1 MYSNM
6 NKSNNR
12 LHRIRHYTEGMFL
25 LFLIIGFM
33 TGCVASK
40 QSLSKTPKAEPDANT
55 SSQTEVQPEEQSVP
69 YSAPAP
75 SRPSVSWQ
83 PSFTVEDIQV
93 KESALGLPELKVGA
107 NINTKSGKVA
117 LREVIK
123 AMAGLKDMNVSWT
136 NDVDQNAMV
145 DVNIV
150 NADEDFWIALTNI
163 LRQLDYFFEFKENTI
178 IVKCKDTRRFYL
190 PMPFLT
196 GSYSSEVGGN
206 MLGGQSEKEKK
217 GVKAVVNIKHENDNI
232 DLWDNIQQNLEKIL
246 KFAGK
251 QTTEA
256 SLSPSE
262 ESQIQQ
268 RCMQQFPRDP
278 AMRTVCIQTDRESVL
293 SGRSGRGDS
302 EGAANDS
309 QTRGDMGKFFYLID
323 KSLGIVTVTA
333 PRSILAQVEIY
344 FEALKKEFSR
354 QVIIEAKIIEVYLD
368 NSSQM
373 GIDWSNLLKDSLFRS
388 KVTFGDNGRIYP
400 GDGIKFISG
409 LNLFRE
415 EFSIFLNFLEESG
428 SVKVLSN
435 PKMTLLNGQPAMIS
449 VGENVTYLAGIK
461 ISYETSGEGKTSTT
475 RAIYTSQTD
484 SVLSGVGF
492 GVMANISSDDEVVL
506 HITPVTTKL
515 EEPILYESLGEYG
528 DKVGLP
534 RTRVRELTTI
544 AKIKNGQYLIIGG
557 LIDEVKGSE
566 GNKVPLLGDLPL
578 VGKVFKNT
586 REYTNKRELI
596 ILLRP
601 QIVGI

>member
-1 MYSNM
+1 M
-6 NKSNNR
+6 R
-12 LHRIRHYTEGMFL
+12 GMLL

-33 TGCVASK
+33 TGCAASK
-40 QSLSKTPKAEPDANT
+40 RSLSNTPQAEPQADQGIEDANA
-55 SSQTEVQPEEQSVP
+55 SSQAEEQSGP
-69 YSAPAP
+69 YSIPAS

-83 PSFTVEDIQV
+83 PSFTVEDIQI
-93 KESALGLPELKVGA
+93 KESKLGLPELKVGA
-107 NINTKSGKVA
+107 NINTKSGKVV

-123 AMAGLKDMNVSWT
+123 AMAGLKGMSVSWT
-136 NDVDQNAMV
+136 NDVDQSAMV

-178 IVKCKDTRRFYL
+178 IVKYKDTKRFYL
-190 PMPFLT
+190 SMPFLT
-196 GSYSSEVGGN
+196 GSYLSEVGGN
-206 MLGGQSEKEKK
+206 MLGGQKESK
-217 GVKAVVNIKHENDNI
+217 GVKAVVNIKHEDDNI
-232 DLWDNIQQNLEKIL
+232 DLWDTIQQNLEKIL

-251 QTTEA
+251 QTTEVA
-256 SLSPSE
+256 LSPSE

-268 RCMQQFPRDP
+268 RCMQQFARDP

-293 SGRSGRGDS
+293 SGRSDRGDS

-323 KSLGIVTVTA
+323 KPLGIVTVTA
-333 PRSILAQVEIY
+333 PRSILAHVEIY

-373 GIDWSNLLKDSLFRS
+373 GIDWSNLLKDSSFRA

-415 EFSIFLNFLEESG
+415 EFSIFLNFLEEYG

-435 PKMTLLNGQPAMIS
+435 PKLTLLNGQPAMIS

-461 ISYETSGEGKTSTT
+461 ISYETSGEGPTSTT
-475 RAIYTSQTD
+475 RAIYTSETD

-557 LIDEVKGSE
+557 LIDEIKGSE
-566 GNKVPLLGDLPL
+566 GNKVPLLGDLPII
-578 VGKVFKNT
+578 GYVFKNT
-586 REYTNKRELI
+586 KDYTTKRELI

-601 QIVGI
+601 QIVDI